1 MKRLIIILA
10 CLLAL
15 PSVAKPNRPLTE
27 KDMGAYLFTFFSD
40 PTHGLFM
47 AISYDG
53 YTFTAVNNGKPVIS
67 GDSIAEQHGIR
78 DPHIYRAPNGKFY
91 IAMTDL
97 HIFGK
102 QKGIRTTQ
110 WDRPDAFGW
119 GNNRGLVLMA
129 SDDLIHWTHHVAR
142 IDKLFP
148 ERFGEIGCAWAPQ
161 TIWDPEVGKPM
172 VYFTIRQ
179 QAGGRTKL
187 YYSYADEAFT
197 TLETEPQL
205 LFEYP
210 DSTIQVL
217 DADIIAIDGLQID
230 DSRFNGG
237 SKSVNR
243 KSVNRKSVNRKSVN
257 RKYFMTYVAQENPG
271 GIKYMISDRINH
283 FEPPLPGEVGGG
295 LEQIDAERTGCEAP
309 NVWKR
314 IGQNKW
320 VVMYDI
326 YSIHPNNF
334 GFVETSDFKTF
345 TPLGHFNEGV
355 MKLTNFTSP
364 KHGSVIHIT
373 KAEAKRLENYWNTV
387 GADPVSARTIRS
399 GELWRDD
406 GGRHIN
412 AHGGGVL
419 KYGDTYYW
427 FGEHKSEHTS
437 DALVG
442 VMCYASKDL
451 VNWRNC
457 GVALSVTD
465 PAPGQDGQR
474 RRGRRGATTD
484 SDIEQGCILERPK
497 VIYNKVT
504 GKFCMWFHLELKGRG
519 YDAARYG
526 VAVADRP
533 EGPYKFLYSSRA
545 DAGEWPV
552 EFDAAAIAV
561 ADTLDAKH
569 YKDWTPA
576 WRKAVGQGLFVK
588 RDFGT
593 GQMSRDMTLYV
604 DDDGKAY
611 HIFSSE
617 ENLTLH
623 IAELTA
629 DYLHHTGR
637 YIRVAPAGHNEAP
650 AIFKHDGTYWM
661 ITSGCTGWA
670 PNEAR
675 MFSAPS
681 IWGPW
686 TQHPN
691 PCRGAKVESTQLQS
705 LEASPTKSQRSEALP
720 TKPELT
726 FGGQSTY
733 ILPVGDQ
740 FVFMADIWRPDHP
753 IDARYIWL
761 PIEFEDGKPVVR
773 WRDEWTLPK
782 DL

>member
-1 MKRLIIILA
+1 MKRKLFLT
-10 CLLAL
+10 LLLTVVAL
-15 PSVAKPNRPLTE
+15 LPTTAKQNRVLTE

-40 PTHGLFM
+40 PTHGLYM

-53 YTFTAVNNGKPVIS
+53 YTFTAVNNAEPIIS

-102 QKGIRTTQ
+102 TKGIRTTQ
-110 WDRPDAFGW
+110 WERPDEFGW

-148 ERFGEIGCAWAPQ
+148 EKFGKIGCAWAPQ
-161 TIWDPEVGKPM
+161 TIWDPAVGKPM

-179 QAGGRTKL
+179 QAGGNTKL

-205 LFEYP
+205 LFQCP
-210 DSTIQVL
+210 DTTIQVL
-217 DADIIAIDGLQID
+217 DADICPMPDG
-230 DSRFNGG
+230 R
-237 SKSVNR
+237 
-243 KSVNRKSVNRKSVN
+243 
-257 RKYFMTYVAQENPG
+257 YFMSYVYQENPG

-283 FEPPLPGEVGGG
+283 FDDYHA
-295 LEQIDAERTGCEAP
+295 EQIDTENGACEAP

-314 IGQNKW
+314 IGQKKW
-320 VVMYDI
+320 VVMYDVF
-326 YSIHPNNF
+326 SIRPNNF

-345 TPLGHFNEGV
+345 TPLGRFGEGK
-355 MKLTNFTSP
+355 MKMTNFVSP

-373 KAEAKRLENYWNTV
+373 KAEAKRLEQYWSEQQKKRK
-387 GADPVSARTIRS
+387 AIRS
-399 GELWRDD
+399 GELWYDTD
-406 GGRHIN
+406 GRHIN
-412 AHGGGVL
+412 AHGGGIL
-419 KYGDTYYW
+419 KYNDTYYW
-427 FGEHKSEHTS
+427 FGEHKDDRTS
-437 DALVG
+437 DAMVG

-457 GVALSVTD
+457 GVALSVTE
-465 PAPGQDGQR
+465 PAPGQAGQR
-474 RRGRRGATTD
+474 MRRGATTG
-484 SDIEQGCILERPK
+484 SDIERGCILERPK
-497 VIYNKVT
+497 VIYNPVT
-504 GKFCMWFHLELKGRG
+504 KKFCMWFHLELKGQG
-519 YDAARYG
+519 YNAARYG

-545 DAGEWPV
+545 NAGTWPI
-552 EFDAAAIAV
+552 EGSPMNFDEY
-561 ADTLDAKH
+561 L
-569 YKDWTPA
+569 
-576 WRKAVGQGLFVK
+576 K
-588 RDFGT
+588 RDYGT
-593 GQMSRDMTLYV
+593 GQMARDMTLYV

-617 ENLTLH
+617 ENFTLH
-623 IAELTA
+623 IAELTG

-637 YIRVAPAGHNEAP
+637 YARMAPGGQNEAP

-691 PCRGAKVESTQLQS
+691 PCRGPLAEK
-705 LEASPTKSQRSEALP
+705 
-720 TKPELT
+720 T
-726 FGGQSTY
+726 FNGQSTY
-733 ILPVGDQ
+733 VLTLDDGRHI
-740 FVFMADIWRPDHP
+740 FMADIWRPNHP

-761 PIEFEDGKPVVR
+761 PIEFEDGKPIVR
-773 WRDEWTLPK
+773 WRDEWTF
-782 DL
+782 

>member
-1 MKRLIIILA
+1 MKRQLFLT
-10 CLLAL
+10 LLLTAFFTL
-15 PSVAKPNRPLTE
+15 PTEAKTQQPLTE

-40 PTHGLFM
+40 PTHALYM

-53 YTFTAVNNGKPVIS
+53 YTFTAVNNAEPIIS

-97 HIFGK
+97 HISGK
-102 QKGIRTTQ
+102 AKGIRTTQ
-110 WDRPDAFGW
+110 WERPDEFGW

-148 ERFGEIGCAWAPQ
+148 ERFGGVSCAWAPQ
-161 TIWDPEVGKPM
+161 TIWDPAVGKPM

-210 DSTIQVL
+210 DTTIQVL
-217 DADIIAIDGLQID
+217 DADICPMPDG
-230 DSRFNGG
+230 R
-237 SKSVNR
+237 
-243 KSVNRKSVNRKSVN
+243 
-257 RKYFMTYVAQENPG
+257 YFMTYVSQENPG

-283 FEPPLPGEVGGG
+283 FDDYHA
-295 LEQIDAERTGCEAP
+295 EQIDNERTGCEAP

-314 IGQNKW
+314 IGQKKW
-320 VVMYDI
+320 VIMYDI
-326 YSIHPNNF
+326 YSVRPNNF

-345 TPLGHFNEGV
+345 TPLGHFGEDK

-373 KAEAKRLENYWNTV
+373 KAEAKRLEQYWN
-387 GADPVSARTIRS
+387 DQQKKRKTIRS
-399 GELWRDD
+399 GERWYDTD
-406 GGRHIN
+406 GRHIN
-412 AHGGGVL
+412 AHGGGIL
-419 KYGDTYYW
+419 KYNDTYYW
-427 FGEHKSEHTS
+427 FGEHKDERTS
-437 DALVG
+437 DAMVG

-457 GVALSVTD
+457 GVALSVTE
-465 PAPGQDGQR
+465 PAPAQPGQR
-474 RRGRRGATTD
+474 MRRGATTD
-484 SDIEQGCILERPK
+484 SDIERGCILERPK
-497 VIYNKVT
+497 VIYNPVT
-504 GKFCMWFHLELKGRG
+504 KKFCMWFHLELKGQG
-519 YDAARYG
+519 YNAARYG
-526 VAVADRP
+526 VAVANRP

-545 DAGEWPV
+545 NAGTWPI
-552 EFDAAAIAV
+552 EFGEQARAV
-561 ADTLDAKH
+561 ADTLDASH

-576 WRKAVGQGLFVK
+576 WMKAIAQGLYVK
-588 RDFGT
+588 RDFGP

-637 YIRVAPAGHNEAP
+637 YTRVAPAGHNEAP

-661 ITSGCTGWA
+661 ITSGCTGWE

-675 MFSAPS
+675 MFSAPN
-681 IWGPW
+681 IMGPW

-691 PCRGAKVESTQLQS
+691 PCRGPLAEK
-705 LEASPTKSQRSEALP
+705 
-720 TKPELT
+720 T
-726 FGGQSTY
+726 FNGQST
-733 ILPVGDQ
+733 
-740 FVFMADIWRPDHP
+740 FVLTLDDGRHIFMADIWRPRHP

-773 WRDEWTLPK
+773 WQDEWTF
-782 DL
+782 

>member
-1 MKRLIIILA
+1 MKRHFFLCCLA
-10 CLLAL
+10 AL
-15 PSVAKPNRPLTE
+15 TLTVGAANTKVTLTE

-40 PTHGLFM
+40 PTHALFM

-53 YTFTAVNNGKPVIS
+53 YTFTAVNNGEPIIA

-110 WDRPDAFGW
+110 WERPDTFGW

-148 ERFGEIGCAWAPQ
+148 ERFGEVACAWAPQ
-161 TIWDPEVGKPM
+161 TIWDPQAGKPM

-179 QAGGRTKL
+179 QAGGRTKV

-217 DADIIAIDGLQID
+217 DADICPMPDG
-230 DSRFNGG
+230 R
-237 SKSVNR
+237 
-243 KSVNRKSVNRKSVN
+243 
-257 RKYFMTYVAQENPG
+257 YFMTYVSQENPG
-271 GIKYMISDRINH
+271 GIKYMVSDRINH
-283 FEPPLPGEVGGG
+283 FDDYHAD
-295 LEQIDAERTGCEAP
+295 QIDAERTGCEAP

-326 YSIHPNNF
+326 YTIRPNNF

-345 TPLGHFNEGV
+345 TPLGHFGEGK

-373 KAEAKRLENYWNTV
+373 KAEARRLEQYW
-387 GADPVSARTIRS
+387 AEQQKKKKTIRS
-399 GELWRDD
+399 GELWYDD

-412 AHGGGVL
+412 AHGGGIM
-419 KYGDTYYW
+419 KHGDTYYW
-427 FGEHKSEHTS
+427 FGEHKSDHTS

-457 GVALSVTD
+457 GVALSVTE
-465 PAPGQDGQR
+465 PAPGQAGQR
-474 RRGRRGATTD
+474 PCRGATTG
-484 SDIEQGCILERPK
+484 SDIERGCILERPK
-497 VIYNKVT
+497 VIYNPVT
-504 GKFCMWFHLELKGRG
+504 KKFCMWFHLELKGQG
-519 YDAARYG
+519 YNAARYG

-545 DAGEWPV
+545 NAGTWPV
-552 EFDAAAIAV
+552 TFGKQELAV
-561 ADTLDAKH
+561 ADTLDEAS
-569 YKDWTPA
+569 YKEWWTPA
-576 WRKAVGQGLFVK
+576 WRKAVGQGLIVK
-588 RDFGT
+588 RDFST

-637 YIRVAPAGHNEAP
+637 YTRLAPAGHNEAP

-691 PCRGAKVESTQLQS
+691 PCRGPKAEI
-705 LEASPTKSQRSEALP
+705 
-720 TKPELT
+720 T
-726 FGGQSTY
+726 FGGQSTFV
-733 ILPVGDQ
+733 LPVGDQ
-740 FVFMADIWRPDHP
+740 YIFMADIWRPDHP
-753 IDARYIWL
+753 VDARYIWL
-761 PIEFEDGKPVVR
+761 PISFDDGKPVIH
-773 WRDEWTLPK
+773 WRDEWTPAVE
-782 DL
+782 

>member
-1 MKRLIIILA
+1 MKRKLFLT
-10 CLLAL
+10 LLLTVVAL
-15 PSVAKPNRPLTE
+15 LPTAAKQNRVLTE

-40 PTHGLFM
+40 PTHGLYM

-53 YTFTAVNNGKPVIS
+53 YTFTAVNNAEPIIS

-102 QKGIRTTQ
+102 TKGIRTTQ
-110 WDRPDAFGW
+110 WERPDEFGW

-148 ERFGEIGCAWAPQ
+148 EKFGKIGCAWAPQ
-161 TIWDPEVGKPM
+161 TIWDPAVGKPM

-179 QAGGRTKL
+179 QAGGNTKL

-205 LFEYP
+205 LFQCP
-210 DSTIQVL
+210 DTTIQVL
-217 DADIIAIDGLQID
+217 DADICPMPDG
-230 DSRFNGG
+230 R
-237 SKSVNR
+237 
-243 KSVNRKSVNRKSVN
+243 
-257 RKYFMTYVAQENPG
+257 YFMSYVYQENPG

-283 FEPPLPGEVGGG
+283 FDDYHA
-295 LEQIDAERTGCEAP
+295 EQIDTENGACEAP

-314 IGQNKW
+314 IGQKKW
-320 VVMYDI
+320 VVMYDVF
-326 YSIHPNNF
+326 SIRPNNF

-345 TPLGHFNEGV
+345 TPLGRFGEGK
-355 MKLTNFTSP
+355 MKMTNFVSP

-373 KAEAKRLENYWNTV
+373 KAEAKRLEQYWDEQQKKRK
-387 GADPVSARTIRS
+387 AIRS
-399 GELWRDD
+399 GELWYDTD
-406 GGRHIN
+406 GRHIN
-412 AHGGGVL
+412 AHGGGIL
-419 KYGDTYYW
+419 KYNDTYYW
-427 FGEHKSEHTS
+427 FGEHKDERTS
-437 DALVG
+437 DAMVG

-457 GVALSVTD
+457 GVALSVTE
-465 PAPGQDGQR
+465 PAPGQSGQR
-474 RRGRRGATTD
+474 MRRGATTG
-484 SDIEQGCILERPK
+484 SDIERGCILERPK
-497 VIYNKVT
+497 VIYNPVT
-504 GKFCMWFHLELKGRG
+504 KKFCMWFHLELKGQG
-519 YDAARYG
+519 YNAARYG

-545 DAGEWPV
+545 NAGTWPV
-552 EFDAAAIAV
+552 EGSPMNFDEY
-561 ADTLDAKH
+561 L
-569 YKDWTPA
+569 
-576 WRKAVGQGLFVK
+576 K
-588 RDFGT
+588 RDYGT
-593 GQMSRDMTLYV
+593 GQMARDMTLYV

-617 ENLTLH
+617 ENFTLH
-623 IAELTA
+623 IAELTG

-637 YIRVAPAGHNEAP
+637 YTRMAPSGQNEAP

-691 PCRGAKVESTQLQS
+691 PCRGPLAEK
-705 LEASPTKSQRSEALP
+705 
-720 TKPELT
+720 T
-726 FGGQSTY
+726 FNGQSTY
-733 ILPVGDQ
+733 VLTLDDGRHI
-740 FVFMADIWRPDHP
+740 FMADIWRPNHP

-773 WRDEWTLPK
+773 WRDEWTF
-782 DL
+782 

>member
-1 MKRLIIILA
+1 MKRLF
-10 CLLAL
+10 
-15 PSVAKPNRPLTE
+15 PLTLLFVALFAMPAEAKTKKQPKE
-27 KDMGAYLFTFFSD
+27 KDMGAYLFTYFND
-40 PTHGLFM
+40 PTHALFM

-53 YTFTAVNNGKPVIS
+53 YTFTAVNNGEPIIS
-67 GDSIAEQHGIR
+67 GDTIADQHGIR

-97 HIFGK
+97 HVFGREM
-102 QKGIRTTQ
+102 GLRTTQ
-110 WDRPDAFGW
+110 WERPDRYGW

-129 SDDLIHWTHHVAR
+129 SDDLIHWTHHEAR

-148 ERFGEIGCAWAPQ
+148 EKFGEIGCAWAPQ
-161 TIWDPEVGKPM
+161 TIWDPAVGKPM

-179 QAGGRTKL
+179 NAGGRTKL

-210 DSTIQVL
+210 DEKIQVL
-217 DADIIAIDGLQID
+217 DADICPMPDG
-230 DSRFNGG
+230 R
-237 SKSVNR
+237 
-243 KSVNRKSVNRKSVN
+243 
-257 RKYFMTYVAQENPG
+257 YFMTYVAQENPG

-283 FEPPLPGEVGGG
+283 FDDYHA
-295 LEQIDAERTGCEAP
+295 EQIDGERSGCEAP

-314 IGQNKW
+314 IGENKW

-326 YSIHPNNF
+326 YSVNPHNF

-345 TPLGHFNEGV
+345 KPLGRFNEGV
-355 MKLTNFTSP
+355 MKAANFSSP

-373 KAEAKRLENYWNTV
+373 KAEAKRLENYWN
-387 GADPVSARTIRS
+387 AEQKKPRTIRS
-399 GELWRDD
+399 GELWPDIS
-406 GGRHIN
+406 GRHIN
-412 AHGGGVL
+412 AHGGGIL

-427 FGEHKSEHTS
+427 FGEHKADHTS

-451 VNWRNC
+451 LHWSNR
-457 GVALSVTD
+457 GVALSVRD
-465 PAPGQDGQR
+465 E
-474 RRGRRGATTD
+474 RG
-484 SDIEQGCILERPK
+484 SDIERGCILERPK
-497 VIYNKVT
+497 VIYNELTK
-504 GKFCMWFHLELKGRG
+504 KFCMWFHLELKGKG

-533 EGPYKFLYSSRA
+533 EGPYKFLYSQRA
-545 DAGEWPV
+545 DAGTWPV
-552 EFDAAAIAV
+552 EGSPMDA
-561 ADTLDAKH
+561 DEFL
-569 YKDWTPA
+569 
-576 WRKAVGQGLFVK
+576 K
-588 RDFGT
+588 RDFAT

-617 ENLTLH
+617 ENMTLH
-623 IAELTA
+623 IAELTG

-637 YIRVAPAGHNEAP
+637 YTRMAPGGQNEAP
-650 AIFKHDGTYWM
+650 AIFKHEGTYWM

-691 PCRGAKVESTQLQS
+691 PCVGPNAEK
-705 LEASPTKSQRSEALP
+705 
-720 TKPELT
+720 T

-733 ILPVGDQ
+733 ILPVDGRYI
-740 FVFMADIWRPDHP
+740 FMADIWRPQHP
-753 IDARYIWL
+753 SDARYIWL
-761 PIEFEDGKPVVR
+761 PIEFENGKPVIR
-773 WRDEWTLPK
+773 WRDEWK
-782 DL
+782 W

>member
-1 MKRLIIILA
+1 MKKQ
-10 CLLAL
+10 LLFTMLLSAL
-15 PSVAKPNRPLTE
+15 VTLPTAAKPRQLKE
-27 KDMGAYLFTFFSD
+27 KDMGAYLFTYFSD
-40 PTHGLFM
+40 PTHSLFM

-53 YTFTAVNNGKPVIS
+53 YTFTPVNDGKPIIA

-97 HIFGK
+97 HVFGRE
-102 QKGIRTTQ
+102 KGIRTTQ
-110 WDRPDAFGW
+110 WERPDEFGW

-148 ERFGEIGCAWAPQ
+148 EKFGAIGCAWAPQ
-161 TIWDPEVGKPM
+161 TIWDPQVGKPM

-179 QAGGRTKL
+179 QAGDRTKL

-210 DSTIQVL
+210 DEKIQVL
-217 DADIIAIDGLQID
+217 DADICPMPDG
-230 DSRFNGG
+230 R
-237 SKSVNR
+237 
-243 KSVNRKSVNRKSVN
+243 
-257 RKYFMTYVAQENPG
+257 YFMTYVAQENPG

-283 FEPPLPGEVGGG
+283 FDDYHA
-295 LEQIDAERTGCEAP
+295 EQIDGERSGCEAP

-320 VVMYDI
+320 VIMYDI
-326 YSIHPNNF
+326 YSVNPHNF

-345 TPLGHFNEGV
+345 TPLGRFNEGV
-355 MKLTNFTSP
+355 MKMNNFVSP

-373 KAEAKRLENYWNTV
+373 KAEAKRLEQYWNEQQKK
-387 GADPVSARTIRS
+387 PRTIRS

-406 GGRHIN
+406 SGRHIN
-412 AHGGGVL
+412 AHGGGIL

-427 FGEHKSEHTS
+427 FGEHKSERTS

-457 GVALSVTD
+457 GVALSVSNE
-465 PAPGQDGQR
+465 
-474 RRGRRGATTD
+474 RGH
-484 SDIEQGCILERPK
+484 DIERGCILERPK
-497 VIYNKVT
+497 VIYNPTTK
-504 GKFCMWFHLELKGRG
+504 KFCMWFHLELKGQG
-519 YDAARYG
+519 YNAARYG

-533 EGPYKFLYSSRA
+533 EGPYRFLYSSRA
-545 DAGEWPV
+545 NAATTPV
-552 EFDAAAIAV
+552 EGSPMHFDEY
-561 ADTLDAKH
+561 L
-569 YKDWTPA
+569 
-576 WRKAVGQGLFVK
+576 K
-588 RDFGT
+588 RDYGT

-617 ENLTLH
+617 ENFTLH
-623 IAELTA
+623 IAELTG

-637 YIRVAPAGHNEAP
+637 YTRVAPGGQNEAP

-691 PCRGAKVESTQLQS
+691 PCRGPLAEK
-705 LEASPTKSQRSEALP
+705 
-720 TKPELT
+720 T
-726 FGGQSTY
+726 FNGQSTY
-733 ILPVGDQ
+733 ILEVKSEGQ
-740 FVFMADIWRPDHP
+740 EVRHIFMADIWRPQHP

-761 PIEFEDGKPVVR
+761 PIEFEDGKPVIR
-773 WRDEWTLPK
+773 WQDEWEL
-782 DL
+782 

>member
-1 MKRLIIILA
+1 MKRAFLLIFA
-10 CLLAL
+10 TALLTL
-15 PSVAKPNRPLTE
+15 PTVAKPKRSLSE

-53 YTFTAVNNGKPVIS
+53 YTFTAVNNAEPIIS

-110 WDRPDAFGW
+110 WERPETFGW

-161 TIWDPEVGKPM
+161 TIWDPAVGKPM

-210 DSTIQVL
+210 DETTQVL
-217 DADIIAIDGLQID
+217 DADICPMPDG
-230 DSRFNGG
+230 R
-237 SKSVNR
+237 
-243 KSVNRKSVNRKSVN
+243 
-257 RKYFMTYVAQENPG
+257 YFMTYVSQENPA

-283 FEPPLPGEVGGG
+283 FDDFHP
-295 LEQIDAERTGCEAP
+295 EQIDTENGACEAP

-320 VVMYDI
+320 VIMYDI
-326 YSIHPNNF
+326 YSVNPHNF

-345 TPLGHFNEGV
+345 TPLGRFNEGK

-373 KAEAKRLENYWNTV
+373 KAEAKRLESYW
-387 GADPVSARTIRS
+387 AEKQRKPKTIRS
-399 GELWRDD
+399 GELWYDED
-406 GGRHIN
+406 GRHIN

-427 FGEHKSEHTS
+427 FGEHKDERTS
-437 DALVG
+437 DAMVG

-552 EFDAAAIAV
+552 EFDAAARAI
-561 ADTLDAKH
+561 ADTLNAKH

-576 WRKAVGQGLFVK
+576 WQKALNQGLFVK

-593 GQMSRDMTLYV
+593 GQMSRDMTLFI

-637 YIRVAPAGHNEAP
+637 YTRVAPAGHNEAP
-650 AIFKHDGTYWM
+650 AIFKQDGTYWM

-675 MFSAPS
+675 MFSSPS

-691 PCRGAKVESTQLQS
+691 PCRGPKE
-705 LEASPTKSQRSEALP
+705 EI
-720 TKPELT
+720 T
-726 FGGQSTY
+726 FGGQSTF
-733 ILPVGDQ
+733 ILPVENGTLKTEDSASHSKDVQ
-740 FVFMADIWRPDHP
+740 SSTSNVRYVFMADIWRPNHP

-761 PIEFEDGKPVVR
+761 PIEFEDGKPIVR
-773 WRDEWTLPK
+773 WQDEWMLPIK
-782 DL
+782 